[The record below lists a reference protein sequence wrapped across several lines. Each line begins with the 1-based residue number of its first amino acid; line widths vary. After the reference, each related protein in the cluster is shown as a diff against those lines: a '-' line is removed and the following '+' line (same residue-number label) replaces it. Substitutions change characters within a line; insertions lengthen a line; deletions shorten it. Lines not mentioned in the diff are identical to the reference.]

1 MKQFT
6 SVVYRVLF
14 IGSFV
19 LAGLAV
25 WEKLANIF
33 GYTVL
38 RSYTPGRLLEF
49 AAIALCFVIALQ
61 LREIK
66 VSLKEK
72 GSGQKQVILGET
84 IKARQRGVNS
94 ARLKRT
100 LCLLKKRI
108 SFCDGEVFFLACPT
122 FFWRD
127 RGLLMGA
134 PWNACPACPAKF
146 VKQPALLNS
155 GRPFNWGDADLA
167 RVYPVKFLP
176 R

>member
-6 SVVYRVLF
+6 SVVSRVLF

-38 RSYTPGRLLEF
+38 RSYTAGRLLEF

-72 GSGQKQVILGET
+72 GSG
-84 IKARQRGVNS
+84 
-94 ARLKRT
+94 
-100 LCLLKKRI
+100 
-108 SFCDGEVFFLACPT
+108 
-122 FFWRD
+122 
-127 RGLLMGA
+127 
-134 PWNACPACPAKF
+134 
-146 VKQPALLNS
+146 
-155 GRPFNWGDADLA
+155 
-167 RVYPVKFLP
+167 
-176 R
+176 